1 MPYTKDVLIGAPD
14 QAGATGAILHADV
27 GTTLPTIANVFSPD
41 ASWRSHFDGNEYVSE
56 DGLTLAP
63 SISTNDIKDWSGATV
78 RRVLSAFDGKISW
91 QMLSTNEE
99 AMKIAFGDEN
109 VTATAATTGHGKLLE
124 TGLGAHLPDRQSFI
138 FLMKDGDAKMA
149 VVVPDGQI
157 TEVGEVAFKSNDAI
171 KWPVTLSC
179 YPDSSGQSIYIWTDD
194 GQVASQ

>member
-27 GTTLPTIANVFSPD
+27 GTTMPTISTIFSST
-41 ASWRSHFDGNEYVSE
+41 SWRSNFAGNEYVSE

-91 QMLSTNEE
+91 QMLSTDEE
-99 AMKIAFGDEN
+99 AMNIAFGDDN
-109 VTATAATTGHGKLLE
+109 VTATAANTTHGKYLE
-124 TGLGAHLPDRQSFI
+124 VGLGAHLPDRQSYI
-138 FLMKDGDAKMA
+138 FLMKDGDAKIA
-149 VVVPDGQI
+149 IVVPDGQI
-157 TEVGEVAFKSNDAI
+157 TEVGEINFKSTDAI
-171 KWPVTLSC
+171 KWPVTLTC

-194 GQVASQ
+194 GQVASA

>member
-27 GTTLPTIANVFSPD
+27 GTTLPTIETVFTPS
-41 ASWRSHFDGNEYVSE
+41 ASWRANFDGNEYVSE

-109 VTATAATTGHGKLLE
+109 VKATAATTGHGKLLE

-194 GQVASQ
+194 GQVASA

>member
-41 ASWRSHFDGNEYVSE
+41 AAWRSNFDGNEYVSE

-99 AMKIAFGDEN
+99 AMKIAFGDKN

-149 VVVPDGQI
+149 IVVPDGQI

-194 GQVASQ
+194 GVASA

>member
-27 GTTLPTIANVFSPD
+27 GTTLPTIATVFTPS
-41 ASWRSHFDGNEYVSE
+41 ASWRANFDGNEYVSE

-78 RRVLSAFDGKISW
+78 RRVLAAFDGKISW
-91 QMLSTNEE
+91 KMLSTNEE
-99 AMKIAFGDEN
+99 AMNIAFGDDN
-109 VTATAATTGHGKLLE
+109 VTATAATTAHGNYLE
-124 TGLGAHLPDRQSFI
+124 VGLGAHLPDRQSFI
-138 FLMKDGDAKMA
+138 FLMKDGDAKIA
-149 VVVPDGQI
+149 IVVPDGQI
-157 TEVGEVAFKSNDAI
+157 TEVGEVSFKSTDAI

-194 GQVASQ
+194 GQVASA

>member
-27 GTTLPTIANVFSPD
+27 GTTLPTIATVFSPN
-41 ASWRSHFDGNEYVSE
+41 AAWRSNFDGNEYVSE

-63 SISTNDIKDWSGATV
+63 SISTNEIKDWSGATV

-109 VTATAATTGHGKLLE
+109 VTATAATREHGKLLE

-149 VVVPDGQI
+149 IVVPDGQI